1 MCPGYPRR
9 LFTGNGTVLYRYHRY
24 NGLFGASDFAALPGE
39 PVPLFA
45 HITAMAMHGVLPG
58 QIKVL
63 LRLATLMLTLKI
75 SRCGHNS
82 NGAPKITASPSR
94 ETEACELA
102 RLFERF
108 GTDKLPMHH
117 YQRAYCPILEPF
129 RLSAR
134 IVVELGFF
142 RGSGCAA
149 FATYF
154 QNAAVYGIDNAERY
168 SVTAVPSP
176 DGNGTV
182 PGHRGVP
189 LNLGPRQQHVHLF
202 KTHMKDLE
210 SRFEELRELGRS
222 GVGLPTKD
230 IDVLID
236 DADHFKSTQINN
248 FQLWFPRL
256 RDGGIYIIEDIFMTP
271 VPWPGWNA
279 PDNLVPSTNDK
290 NGPCKPHCY
299 YPQRPAEHWLLSQQP
314 PEMRRALENRSWF
327 ITITGTHAGGGLDM
341 MMVIVK

>member
-1 MCPGYPRR
+1 
-9 LFTGNGTVLYRYHRY
+9 
-24 NGLFGASDFAALPGE
+24 
-39 PVPLFA
+39 
-45 HITAMAMHGVLPG
+45 MAMHGVLPG

-256 RDGGIYIIEDIFMTP
+256 RDGGIYIIEDLFMTP